1 MKNGNPG
8 SLQLQNTVVLLH
20 TINFS
25 VSTLYKYNIY
35 IYINL
40 YRVNMDGL
48 VWHHEMH
55 LDSLDDAGC

>member
-1 MKNGNPG
+1 MATLAVYSFKI
-8 SLQLQNTVVLLH
+8 QL
-20 TINFS
+20 FY
-25 VSTLYKYNIY
+25 STPSTFQYPLYTNIIY